1 MAGDPEGAGQQRR
14 MVALDGLRGLM
25 TILVIVSH
33 YFAEV
38 PHGVTAVRH
47 CERSEAIQPSAWGT
61 GLLRFARND
70 GVSYPD

>member
-1 MAGDPEGAGQQRR
+1 
-14 MVALDGLRGLM
+14 M